1 MKNKYQKMIGKILII
16 SSILLWMF
24 ERLTNSIS
32 TLLGKLICGESYMN
46 PVNGEISDLSCGFNT
61 DMHLSFTL
69 VILLIIGL
77 ISYILAS
84 RQIIAEQVD

>member
-16 SSILLWMF
+16 SSVLLWIL
-24 ERLTNSIS
+24 ERLTNIIS

-46 PVNGEISDLSCGFNT
+46 PVNGEVGDLSCGFNT

-69 VILLIIGL
+69 VIFLIIGL
-77 ISYILAS
+77 ILYIS
-84 RQIIAEQVD
+84 SFNQHISQDNH